1 MRVVEN
7 SHQRLVTWGKE
18 ARAGE
23 DILVV
28 KVEAGIVE
36 RAGADVVGTV
46 GVKGMAGDVDGTVD
60 VWAQDAD
67 GWHAVEEAVPC
78 GRAVRW

>member
-1 MRVVEN
+1 MGMIEN
-7 SHQRLVTWGKE
+7 GRQWLVASGKE
-18 ARAGE
+18 VRAGE